1 MSKTKKQSSKKYSLK
16 KESLKKKS
24 VKTEKKT
31 ELTIK
36 SLIDNKITRLV
47 HITYNKKSYG
57 YFLFGL
63 DMFEY
68 YGERKIKFNSDTN
81 TTNTTN
87 SDYERLY
94 DKKCISIYFHKD
106 KTNNY
111 EYAYLDDFFYSR
123 KNELCLTKKKIKPVD
138 MFPLFDIVMQEL
150 KINRFELRDASK
162 LHLKY
167 CNYRLGIFGLL
178 EKNYTYYNKFGF
190 FPIMHMQKKFKPE
203 TPTTTET
210 PTTKTPSTTET
221 SPTTET
227 TETSP
232 TTETTEIPKTKKNKP
247 IIENKNKIIKLT
259 PIGKT
264 TRKILKAVT
273 NLQTIKLKEILT
285 MLEHYHYDLS
295 NDYRLHKTKNILF
308 DNLSES
314 IKYRMKD
321 VIIIYN
327 KENPK
332 EHYNYSYT
340 QLLNLSFKE
349 FLLKFILFFCNYKK
363 NNIKYI
369 EEVDYITTT
378 LNHFIT
384 LFRRK
389 PINKILKYNK
399 IYYYGKTKDNKNN
412 NNNNNKN
419 NSNKNNSNNTMTGF
433 DMSTK
438 KFIIKQCP
446 KYDISINKNSEKNS
460 IEINISDI

>member
-1 MSKTKKQSSKKYSLK
+1 MSKTKKQSSKKH
-16 KESLKKKS
+16 SLKKKS
-24 VKTEKKT
+24 VKKESVKKESVKIEKKT

-36 SLIDNKITRLV
+36 SLIDNNSTSSV
-47 HITYNKKSYG
+47 HITYNKKPYG
-57 YFLFGL
+57 YFLLGADVL
-63 DMFEY
+63 HY
-68 YGERKIKFNSDTN
+68 YGERKIKFNSDT
-81 TTNTTN
+81 TTNITN

-111 EYAYLDDFFYSR
+111 EYAYLADFFYSR

-150 KINRFELRDASK
+150 KINRFELRDAST

-167 CNYRLGIFGLL
+167 CNYRLGLFGLL

-190 FPIMHMQKKFKPE
+190 FPIMHIQEKVKPE
-203 TPTTTET
+203 TPT
-210 PTTKTPSTTET
+210 P
-221 SPTTET
+221 ET
-227 TETSP
+227 TD
-232 TTETTEIPKTKKNKP
+232 IPKTKKNKP
-247 IIENKNKIIKLT
+247 IIENKNKPIKLT
-259 PIGKT
+259 PIGRT

-273 NLQTIKLKEILT
+273 NLQTIKLKEILHI
-285 MLEHYHYDLS
+285 LEHYHYDLS
-295 NDYRLHKTKNILF
+295 NDYRLHKTKDILF

-321 VIIIYN
+321 VITIYN
-327 KENPK
+327 KEYPK
-332 EHYNYSYT
+332 EHYKYSYT

-349 FLLKFILFFCNYKK
+349 FLSEFILFFCNYKK

-369 EEVDYITTT
+369 EEIDYITTT
-378 LNHFIT
+378 LNNFIT

-389 PINKILKYNK
+389 AINKINKYNK
-399 IYYYGKTKDNKNN
+399 LYYYSKNKDDKYS
-412 NNNNNKN
+412 NNNKN
-419 NSNKNNSNNTMTGF
+419 NNTMTGF